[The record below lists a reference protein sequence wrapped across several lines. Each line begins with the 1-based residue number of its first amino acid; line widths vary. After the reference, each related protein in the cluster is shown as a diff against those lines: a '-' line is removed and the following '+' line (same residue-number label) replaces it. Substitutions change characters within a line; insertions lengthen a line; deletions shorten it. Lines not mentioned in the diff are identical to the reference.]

1 MGFKKTYLTIVCYSG
16 PFVLIANC
24 FSNILR
30 AEGQSGKAMMGQVL
44 GNLTNIVLDPIM
56 ILTLGWNIS
65 GVAIACESD
74 GSGLFYAV
82 TECDK

>member
-30 AEGQSGKAMMGQVL
+30 AEGQSGKAMMG
-44 GNLTNIVLDPIM
+44 
-56 ILTLGWNIS
+56 
-65 GVAIACESD
+65 
-74 GSGLFYAV
+74 
-82 TECDK
+82 

>member
-56 ILTLGWNIS
+56 ILILG
-65 GVAIACESD
+65 
-74 GSGLFYAV
+74 
-82 TECDK
+82 

>member
-16 PFVLIANC
+16 PF
-24 FSNILR
+24 LR

-65 GVAIACESD
+65 GAAIARESD

>member
-1 MGFKKTYLTIVCYSG
+1 
-16 PFVLIANC
+16 
-24 FSNILR
+24 
-30 AEGQSGKAMMGQVL
+30 MMGQVL

-65 GVAIACESD
+65 GAAIARESD
-74 GSGLFYAV
+74 GRGLFYAI